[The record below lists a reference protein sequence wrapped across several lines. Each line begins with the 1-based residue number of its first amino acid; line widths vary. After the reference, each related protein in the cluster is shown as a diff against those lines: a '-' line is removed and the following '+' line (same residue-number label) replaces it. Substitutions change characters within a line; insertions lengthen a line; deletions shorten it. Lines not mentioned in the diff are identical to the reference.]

1 MRVMF
6 SEGFGS
12 FDLKPIARA
21 SAAQGLGPVELYMGG
36 ALSGRSAERLAAAE
50 RMAPQSLK
58 RPLARLAQRSPGPI
72 ENLSARPTWQGELA
86 YQLANRLAGR
96 ARLRLWQDLVQDCGI
111 GAYCRSVAARIRRG
125 EPPDLS
131 VVRSGYGRHVIDAAR
146 RAGGRVVVYH
156 SIAHPYFLDGIES
169 AEWRSSR
176 LRRRILADLAGADFI
191 SCNSE
196 FVRQTFIQA
205 GFDPGRIHVHYL
217 GPPADFRPIAGDKP
231 SGAER
236 RLAFVGSMDRRK
248 GLVDLLGALQ
258 RISGES
264 WRLDLVGRPQAFS
277 ADALAQWKGDERV
290 VHHPALNRAEMSALL
305 HRTGVF
311 VFPTLAE
318 GSARVV
324 WEALASGC
332 DVITT
337 RESGSIVVDGA
348 HGQIVEAGD
357 VSALAKAITAAL
369 ADPSGVRRRGRNNA
383 ELIRD
388 SWSGAD
394 RLAGYLPS
402 LLSFMETAEDHGAAP
417 KSPRPSARPEFRG
430 S

>member
-1 MRVMF
+1 M
-6 SEGFGS
+6 
-12 FDLKPIARA
+12 
-21 SAAQGLGPVELYMGG
+21 
-36 ALSGRSAERLAAAE
+36 
-50 RMAPQSLK
+50 
-58 RPLARLAQRSPGPI
+58 
-72 ENLSARPTWQGELA
+72 
-86 YQLANRLAGR
+86 
-96 ARLRLWQDLVQDCGI
+96 
-111 GAYCRSVAARIRRG
+111 
-125 EPPDLS
+125 
-131 VVRSGYGRHVIDAAR
+131 
-146 RAGGRVVVYH
+146 
-156 SIAHPYFLDGIES
+156 
-169 AEWRSSR
+169 
-176 LRRRILADLAGADFI
+176 
-191 SCNSE
+191 
-196 FVRQTFIQA
+196 
-205 GFDPGRIHVHYL
+205 
-217 GPPADFRPIAGDKP
+217 
-231 SGAER
+231 
-236 RLAFVGSMDRRK
+236 
-248 GLVDLLGALQ
+248 
-258 RISGES
+258 
-264 WRLDLVGRPQAFS
+264 
-277 ADALAQWKGDERV
+277 
-290 VHHPALNRAEMSALL
+290 
-305 HRTGVF
+305 
-311 VFPTLAE
+311 FPTLAE